1 MTVMTKKWQKA
12 AQNLQSQT
20 GKNKTKNRAGK
31 MTATDFAVDLDD
43 LFNDLTNRQFQG
55 IVDRCNTQ
63 VRKESVRL
71 LKQGSTANRIGR
83 SQYNKRTRGDWK
95 NPKTIKSGY
104 KNAGTNYLE
113 GGWWGET
120 LDKRG
125 AEKPSMA
132 YNGGSATGR
141 AASRGDRGIISK
153 TIPQRG
159 GGRRGIIGP
168 RYGTGQTRTIANTAT
183 TTHTSWRKVAPTRVG
198 ARVQSRFLLDL
209 SWGQPESKQCQRTQR
224 SSTADLKIGV
234 KASESYTTSHCSP

>member
-1 MTVMTKKWQKA
+1 MTVMTKKWEKA
-12 AQNLQSQT
+12 AQNLQSQS
-20 GKNKTKNRAGK
+20 GKNKTKNRAGI
-31 MTATDFAVDLDD
+31 MTATDFAADLDD

-63 VRKESVRL
+63 VRKESVKL
-71 LKQGSTANRIGR
+71 LKQGSTADRIGR

-95 NPKTIKSGY
+95 NPKTVGKDH

-125 AEKPSMA
+125 ANKPSMA

-141 AASRGDRGIISK
+141 ASSRGDRGIISK
-153 TIPQRG
+153 TIPQRN

-168 RYGTGQTRTIANTAT
+168 RYGEDNKDDSKYGYNYA
-183 TTHTSWRKVAPTRVG
+183 HVLEKGG
-198 ARVQSRFLLDL
+198 AHKN
-209 SWGQPESKQCQRTQR
+209 WGKAAGSLPARPFMEP
-224 SSTADLKIGV
+224 AGV
-234 KASESYTTSHCSP
+234 KAMPKNAEIINKRLKDWGKGK